1 MKFLR
6 KRDVALVTCFVAFLL
21 PFGIIYAWID
31 SGSDNDFESVKFNKC
46 HVIDLQSAANLCG
59 LDSIE
64 LI

>member
-1 MKFLR
+1 M
-6 KRDVALVTCFVAFLL
+6 ALVTCFVAFLL
-21 PFGIIYAWID
+21 PVGIFYAWIE
-31 SGSDNDFESVKFNKC
+31 SRSDNGFEYVKFNNC